1 MRRELCAGAF
11 AVMVGFGG
19 SASAES
25 PEAKALKKACD
36 AGGMGECLRLAYL
49 YAEGKDADPKKAAA
63 TFKKVCDAG
72 KLAACVELAQMYE
85 DGVGVK
91 QDQKIALALRQKVC
105 DAGDGEVCYA
115 LASDDPAHGAA
126 HFEKACSAGHAD
138 GCYNGGLS
146 YSRGSQGATRDMA
159 RATALYQKGCDAGS
173 LPACYNAGVALMKGD
188 AGLPKDAARAA
199 ALFTKACEAKTTQKP
214 GAGFEEVQPTAC
226 YNLAV
231 LHQRGE
237 GVKSNMARARQLFE
251 IACKAKVTEAC
262 PAADSAKTLEKHP
275 EDAAAGAR
283 GGIAVYMMKSCDDG
297 QAVACRQLGEFA
309 LTGTDF
315 FPKNPTRAPEYFKR
329 ANTLNT
335 AHCDKGGK
343 GASMACME
351 LSRAY
356 EGGQGVAKDAAR
368 AAALVK
374 KANGVSQAECDK
386 GSFDECAT
394 LGANYQWGIGLPKDL
409 ARAAALFKK
418 ACDGGSQSGCLQA
431 KELVKKP

>member
-1 MRRELCAGAF
+1 MRRELIGVAFGVLAGI
-11 AVMVGFGG
+11 VGP
-19 SASAES
+19 ASAES
-25 PEAKALKKACD
+25 PEAKAAKKGCD
-36 AGGMGECLRLAYL
+36 AGSMGDCLRLAYM

-72 KLAACVELAQMYE
+72 KLAACTELAQMYE
-85 DGVGVK
+85 EGVGVK
-91 QDQKIALALRQKVC
+91 QDQKLALALRQRVC

-115 LASDDPAHGAA
+115 LASDDPANAA
-126 HFEKACSAGHAD
+126 THFEKACTAGHAS

-146 YSRGSQGATRDMA
+146 FSRGTQGAARDMA
-159 RATALYQKGCDAGS
+159 RAAALYQKGCDAGS

-199 ALFTKACEAKTTQKP
+199 ALFTKACEAKTTQKAE
-214 GAGFEEVQPTAC
+214 AGFEEVQPTAC

-237 GVKSNMARARQLFE
+237 GVKSNMTRARQLFE

-262 PAADSAKTLEKHP
+262 QAADSAKTLEQHP

-315 FPKNPTRAPEYFKR
+315 FPKNPVRAPEYFKR

-351 LSRAY
+351 LSRAF
-356 EGGQGVAKDAAR
+356 EAGQGVPKDAAR

-374 KANGVSQAECDK
+374 KANGVSQVECDK

-394 LGANYQWGIGLPKDL
+394 LGANYQWGIGLAKDP

-418 ACDGGSQSGCLQA
+418 ACDGGSQSGCTQA
-431 KELVKKP
+431 KELAKKP